1 MPEIAITGVG
11 VVSPIGIG
19 EEAVLDS
26 LLQCR
31 SGLRGLE
38 HPGLSR
44 AFPVAP
50 VEAEFGSGFTR
61 IELPFLDRT
70 TQMAIVASRQATE
83 AAGITD
89 FTDFGER
96 AGVFY
101 GTVRGGGHTEWE
113 WVRQFYVDGRK
124 TAKPYVIMGCMA
136 NAPAAQLSIRHQ
148 VRGPV
153 ASHTSACSS
162 SGASIAD
169 ACRHIHAGELDIA
182 IAGGAEGVLSP
193 VFLGAWDGLRAMA
206 AVADDPSRS
215 CRPFSR
221 DRTGLAL
228 GEGAVFFVL
237 ESLQHARARGARV
250 LGRISGWAVA
260 SDAHHIGTPHARGQI
275 SAMRSALR
283 MAGLEPRQLDYVN
296 AHATAT
302 RGGDPIEAAALR
314 EVLGDAAPR
323 VPVSG
328 TKGLHAH
335 MLGAA
340 SAMEALVCLQAIRHR
355 FVPATAHLE
364 DVDPDCEG
372 LHHVPQVLR
381 DRRVRHALS
390 LSAGFGG
397 TNAALV
403 LSEAEAH

>member
-11 VVSPIGIG
+11 VVSPIGLG
-19 EEAVLDS
+19 SSEVLDS
-26 LLQCR
+26 LLASR
-31 SGLRGLE
+31 SGLRALE
-38 HPGLSR
+38 DPSLSR
-44 AFPVAP
+44 PFPVAP
-50 VEAEFGSGFTR
+50 VPGDFSDGFTR
-61 IELPFLDRT
+61 LELQFLDRT
-70 TQMAIVASRQATE
+70 SRMAIVASQQAVDG
-83 AAGITD
+83 AGIDD
-89 FTDFGER
+89 FAALGER

-113 WVRQFYVDGRK
+113 WVRQFHVDQRK

-136 NAPAAQLSIRHQ
+136 NAAAAQISIRHN
-148 VRGPV
+148 VLGPV

-169 ACRHIHAGELDIA
+169 ACRHIHGGEIDVA
-182 IAGGAEGVLSP
+182 IAGGAEAALSP

-206 AVADDPSRS
+206 EVTPDAASS

-237 ESLQHARARGARV
+237 ENLEHARRRNAQV
-250 LGRISGWAVA
+250 LALVSGWGIA
-260 SDAHHIGTPHARGQI
+260 SDAHHIGSPHARGQMA
-275 SAMRSALR
+275 AMRTALR
-283 MAGLEPRQLDYVN
+283 MAGIEPAELDYVN

-302 RGGDPIEAAALR
+302 RGGDPVEVDALRQVLGAAADK
-314 EVLGDAAPR
+314 VA
-323 VPVSG
+323 VSG

-340 SAMEALVCLQAIRHR
+340 SAMEALVCMLAIRHD
-355 FVPATAHLE
+355 FLPATAHLQ
-364 DVDPDCEG
+364 DLDPDCEG
-372 LHHVPQVLR
+372 LRHVREVVR
-381 DRRVRHALS
+381 DTPVRHALS

-403 LSEAEAH
+403 LSQAGPA